1 MKMRSAAKTAG
12 TPRKRARFFL
22 DAPHAREVSVAGTFN
37 GWDPARDFLKR
48 KGEGNWVLVRYLSPG
63 AHEYRFVV
71 DGIWTTD
78 PLCATRCRNIYGGEN
93 SVIQI

>member
-12 TPRKRARFFL
+12 TPRKRATFSI

-48 KGEGNWVLVRYLSPG
+48 KGEGDWVLVKYLSPG

-93 SVIQI
+93 SVIEI